1 MRDTGRGSADGCDG
15 QLAGGGRLGG
25 PGRQV
30 PVEVGAGDAG
40 LGDDLG
46 NGVPG
51 GAQVGGVVELGP
63 VDGDRPADPA
73 ALGGRDRAGVGGPL
87 KGVSAFHLPEQ
98 GEQHHGE
105 LRHRIGRVAG
115 VHPDR
120 VSQVAD
126 PDAA

>member
-40 LGDDLG
+40 LGDGLS

-63 VDGDRPADPA
+63 VDGDRPADRRPLAVATARAWA
-73 ALGGRDRAGVGGPL
+73 AR
-87 KGVSAFHLPEQ
+87 S
-98 GEQHHGE
+98 
-105 LRHRIGRVAG
+105 RV
-115 VHPDR
+115 
-120 VSQVAD
+120 
-126 PDAA
+126 